1 MSEEQDKDSKTEEP
15 TEKKIRDA
23 VEKGN
28 IPFSREVP
36 IFASSMA
43 ILVFC
48 VFFMPSGASYL
59 TVSLTDLFA
68 NSSRISLSNGEDAVS
83 LFNHV
88 FWEVSHLLLPAF
100 ALMMVFGIAASV
112 MQNIPRPAAER
123 VKPQLSRVS
132 IKKGFKRL
140 FGAQG
145 LVDFA
150 KSITKI
156 LVISAIVAV
165 AMLSD
170 YFEVLT
176 GMFSDPATV
185 PQTMAR
191 LARKVFVIILI
202 ATAVLAMADLL
213 WTRYHWRQELRMTRQ
228 ELKDEIK
235 QTDGDPIVKA
245 RQRSLARDRA
255 RQRMI
260 SDVPRAT
267 LVIANPTH
275 YAVAL
280 RYKREEDE
288 APVVVAKGQ
297 DLVALKIREIA
308 EGNDIPVFE
317 DPPLARSIF
326 AQASV
331 GSVIPPAFYKAVAEL
346 IHVVYAKSA
355 TAMNQDSPR

>member
-1 MSEEQDKDSKTEEP
+1 MAEEQDQESKTEEP

-23 VEKGN
+23 IEKGN

-36 IFASSMA
+36 VFASSCA

-48 VFFMPSGASYL
+48 IFFMPSGASYVS
-59 TVSLTDLFA
+59 VSLADIFA
-68 NSSRISLSNGEDAVS
+68 NSSVHSISSGEDVVS
-83 LFNHV
+83 LFNHL
-88 FWEVSHLLLPAF
+88 FWETSHLLLPAF
-100 ALMMVFGIAASV
+100 ALMMIFGIAASV
-112 MQNIPRPAAER
+112 MQNIPRPAVDR
-123 VKPQLSRVS
+123 IKPQLSRLS
-132 IKKGFKRL
+132 ISKGFQRL

-156 LVISAIVAV
+156 LVISSIIGV
-165 AMLSD
+165 AMLTD
-170 YFEVLT
+170 YYAVLS

-185 PQTMAR
+185 PQTIAR
-191 LARKVFVIILI
+191 LARKVFVIVLI
-202 ATAVLAMADLL
+202 ATALLAIVDLL
-213 WTRYHWRQELRMTRQ
+213 WTRFHWRNKLRMTRQ

-235 QTDGDPIVKA
+235 QSDGDPIVKA

-255 RQRMI
+255 RKRMI

-280 RYKREEDE
+280 RYVREEND
-288 APVVVAKGQ
+288 APMVVAKGQ
-297 DLVALKIREIA
+297 DLVALKIREVA
-308 EGNDIPVFE
+308 ENNDIPVFE

-346 IHVVYAKSA
+346 IHVVYSKSPAK
-355 TAMNQDSPR
+355 MN

>member
-1 MSEEQDKDSKTEEP
+1 MAEEQDQESKTEEP

-23 VEKGN
+23 IEKGN

-36 IFASSMA
+36 VFASSSA

-48 VFFMPSGASYL
+48 IFFMPSGASYVS
-59 TVSLTDLFA
+59 VSLADIFA
-68 NSSRISLSNGEDAVS
+68 NASLHSISSGDDAVS
-83 LFNHV
+83 LFNHL
-88 FWEVSHLLLPAF
+88 FWETSHLLLPAF
-100 ALMMVFGIAASV
+100 ALMMIFGIAASV

-123 VKPQLSRVS
+123 IKPQLSRLS
-132 IKKGFKRL
+132 IGKGFQRL

-156 LVISAIVAV
+156 LVISSIIGF
-165 AMLSD
+165 AMLGD
-170 YFEVLT
+170 YRATLS
-176 GMFSDPATV
+176 GILSDPATI

-191 LARKVFVIILI
+191 LARKVFIIVLI
-202 ATAVLAMADLL
+202 ATAVLAIVDLL
-213 WTRYHWRQELRMTRQ
+213 WTRFHWRTKLRMTRQ

-235 QTDGDPIVKA
+235 QSDGDPIVKA

-255 RQRMI
+255 RKRMI

-280 RYKREEDE
+280 RYVREEND
-288 APVVVAKGQ
+288 APMVVAKGQ
-297 DLVALKIREIA
+297 DLVALKIREVA
-308 EGNDIPVFE
+308 ENNDIPVFE

-346 IHVVYAKSA
+346 IHVVYSKSPAK
-355 TAMNQDSPR
+355 MN